1 MRPSAESFLKEY
13 KEKEMTTSNEMKTPV
28 IINLL
33 DFNLLIRIKKAMIN
47 PLIIAALDV
56 VTMMQ
61 MMLIRSEAHE
71 M

>member
-1 MRPSAESFLKEY
+1 MAI
-13 KEKEMTTSNEMKTPV
+13 SNEMKTPV

-33 DFNLLIRIKKAMIN
+33 DFNLLMIIKKAMIN

-56 VTMMQ
+56 VRMIHMV
-61 MMLIRSEAHE
+61 LITNDTID

>member
-1 MRPSAESFLKEY
+1 MI
-13 KEKEMTTSNEMKTPV
+13 TSNEMKTPV

-56 VTMMQ
+56 VRMIHMV
-61 MMLIRSEAHE
+61 LITNDTKE